1 MNGPYG
7 SDVEFTAFFVAV
19 ALVFI
24 VLYAILSAVCGWDE
38 GLYDDE

>member
-24 VLYAILSAVCGWDE
+24 VLYAILSAFFGWDE

>member
-7 SDVEFTAFFVAV
+7 SDVEFTAFFVAI

-24 VLYAILSAVCGWDE
+24 VLYAILSAIFGWEE
-38 GLYDDE
+38 GSYDD